1 MISTLNGTPLGEE
14 RIRGLI
20 AGFERY
26 LRDPTLEC
34 EIRRERGT
42 RKRPADPTGFT
53 RPTDGETVTIVLKI
67 NGGATGT
74 NDNLL

>member
-1 MISTLNGTPLGEE
+1 MASTLNGTPLGEE

-42 RKRPADPTGFT
+42 RERPADPAGFT
-53 RPTDGETVTIVLKI
+53 RPTEGETVTIVLKI
-67 NGGATGT
+67 NGGATDT
-74 NDNLL
+74 SDNVL

>member
-42 RKRPADPTGFT
+42 RKRPADPTGLT

-67 NGGATGT
+67 NGGATVT
-74 NDNLL
+74 NDSLL